1 MHIARW
7 ILFVL
12 ILLGLVVPSQICL
25 AKKTKPRRPSPTEM
39 MAKFRWAENAM
50 EKVKDN
56 KKAYCVRLTKTINM
70 VNRFV
75 GDLTTYKSTDE
86 DEALIADSFPT
97 LLAQMEDK
105 DKRECPL
112 DLFTT
117 ERERELLRQVT
128 AELRRIYTD
137 RTCEEVQASDHHA
150 NELRTR
156 LAKSWIISPAAKKE
170 RGEIIGILIGIQ
182 QENNVWMLEMN
193 CPYPSR

>member
-1 MHIARW
+1 MHIAKW
-7 ILFVL
+7 ILFV
-12 ILLGLVVPSQICL
+12 IVLLSLVVPSQICM
-25 AKKTKPRRPSPTEM
+25 AKKTKPHRPSPTEM

-70 VNRFV
+70 VRRFV
-75 GDLTTYKSTDE
+75 RDLQIYQSTNE
-86 DEALIADSFPT
+86 DEALIVDSFPT

-105 DKRECPL
+105 DRRECPL

-117 ERERELLRQVT
+117 ETERQLLRLVT
-128 AELRRIYTD
+128 TELQKSRTV

-150 NELRTR
+150 TELRTR
-156 LAKSWIISPAAKKE
+156 LAESWIISPNAKKE

-182 QENNVWMLEMN
+182 QENGALMLEMH
-193 CPYPSR
+193 CPYP